1 MKKEK
6 GRYTWT
12 KRKKK
17 SGSSRE
23 CLQSVRK
30 LTERRPFKFESRRL
44 IYDVCERSSFEHI
57 GSWMQSI
64 KQHNTSDELYIVLV
78 GNMVDKEGDRAVET
92 AEGQT

>member
-1 MKKEK
+1 M
-6 GRYTWT
+6 
-12 KRKKK
+12 RKP
-17 SGSSRE
+17 
-23 CLQSVRK
+23 
-30 LTERRPFKFESRRL
+30 TERRLFEFKPRRL

-78 GNMVDKEGDRAVET
+78 GNKVDKEGDRAVET